1 MSSFMYA
8 LTHYPG
14 IIPSILIGALLV
26 FWLLALLGLLDFDH
40 VGPDWLGGHHGA
52 EVHGPDGHG
61 DDTDGGTLM
70 ALGLDKLP
78 LSIVASGVAFY
89 WWLLTML
96 SVGFVLSWLPLPL
109 FISGTLVLIATLVVS
124 VALAAISLRP
134 LRPLFV
140 VHKGVTQESV
150 LGKVCKI
157 LTLTVDERFGQAE
170 VPVGQGSPL
179 NLRVY
184 AHSPNTLTKGSTAL
198 IIDLDERSGRYRV
211 EAYTAAEPL
220 TPYPRR

>member
-1 MSSFMYA
+1 MSSFLYA

-26 FWLLALLGLLDFDH
+26 FWLLAVLGMLDFDH
-40 VGPDWLGGHHGA
+40 IGPDWLGGHG
-52 EVHGPDGHG
+52 GHG
-61 DDTDGGTLM
+61 HDLDGDGTPQTLM

-78 LSIVASGVAFY
+78 LSIVLSGIVFY

-96 SVGFVLSWLPLPL
+96 GTGLVVRTLPFPAWL
-109 FISGTLVLIATLVVS
+109 SGTVVLIA
-124 VALAAISLRP
+124 ALLIALPLAGLTLRP

-150 LGKVCKI
+150 LGKVAKI

-170 VPVGQGSPL
+170 VLIGPGNVL

-184 AHSPNTLTKGSTAL
+184 AHTPNELTKGSTAL
-198 IIDLDERSGRYRV
+198 IIDLDANSGRYRV
-211 EAYTAAEPL
+211 EAYTPNEPL
-220 TPYPRR
+220 TPYPKRK

>member
-1 MSSFMYA
+1 MTSFVYA
-8 LTHYPG
+8 LSHYPG

-26 FWLLALLGLLDFDH
+26 FWLLAVLGMLDFDH
-40 VGPDWLGGHHGA
+40 VGPDWLGGH
-52 EVHGPDGHG
+52 GHG
-61 DDTDGGTLM
+61 HDVDGDGVPQTLM

-78 LSIVASGVAFY
+78 LSIVLSGVAFY

-96 SVGFVLSWLPLPL
+96 GTGFIVNGLPFPVW
-109 FISGTLVLIATLVVS
+109 ISGSLVLLGALLVSLPIAGLT
-124 VALAAISLRP
+124 LRP

-150 LGKVCKI
+150 FGKVAKV

-170 VPVGQGSPL
+170 VIVGQGNVI

-184 AHSPNTLTKGSTAL
+184 AHTPNTLTKGSSAL
-198 IIDLDERSGRYRV
+198 IIDLDALSGRYRV
-211 EAYTAAEPL
+211 EAYTANEPM
-220 TPYPRR
+220 TAYAPRK

>member
-1 MSSFMYA
+1 MSSFIYA
-8 LTHYPG
+8 LSHYPG

-26 FWLLALLGLLDFDH
+26 FWLLALVGLLDFDH
-40 VGPDWLGGHHGA
+40 IGPDWLGGHHGA
-52 EVHGPDGHG
+52 EGHG
-61 DDTDGGTLM
+61 HDGDGDAGALM

-78 LSIVASGVAFY
+78 LSIVASGVVFY

-96 SVGFVLSWLPLPL
+96 AVGFVLTWLPLSL
-109 FISGTLVLIATLVVS
+109 IVSGTIVLLVTLVIAVP
-124 VALAAISLRP
+124 LAAFSLRP

-170 VPVGQGSPL
+170 VNVGQGSPL

-184 AHSPNTLTKGSTAL
+184 ALAPNTLTKGSTAL
-198 IIDLDERSGRYRV
+198 IIDLDERTGRYRV
-211 EAYTAAEPL
+211 ESYEGPAAMAPF
-220 TPYPRR
+220 PKRK